1 INLPFLLYQIF
12 TIFTENPISLIFP
25 AIGIPF
31 MISLSYLLYIIKAFG
46 GADAKALMCL
56 AIVFPFYPE
65 ISPFL
70 FNRGIGIFSFS
81 VLTNSVIFAP
91 FLMLAMLLRNLIR
104 EGFGEFSKNIFY
116 YFTGYKIPVDKIRF
130 HNLFEFID
138 KEGRLKR
145 VKRAVE
151 WNEEKIRLL
160 KKAGI
165 EEVWVTPALPF
176 MVFITFGYFV
186 AIFFGDIIVEI
197 MIRFV

>member
-1 INLPFLLYQIF
+1 MNYTEVEVIKIFLVSILLIYACYYDVKSRIVPNRVWKLMLIINLPFLLYQIF

-91 FLMLAMLLRNLIR
+91 FLMLAM
-104 EGFGEFSKNIFY
+104 
-116 YFTGYKIPVDKIRF
+116 
-130 HNLFEFID
+130 
-138 KEGRLKR
+138 
-145 VKRAVE
+145 
-151 WNEEKIRLL
+151 
-160 KKAGI
+160 
-165 EEVWVTPALPF
+165 
-176 MVFITFGYFV
+176 
-186 AIFFGDIIVEI
+186 
-197 MIRFV
+197 